1 MSLIEFKGRVY
12 DTDKTYMF
20 GCYSVVRV
28 LSSDDREMKV
38 SFIDDGDTELVSDHL
53 KEITLSEPERPK
65 IVPEDRKAYH
75 IKDIKHLR
83 QNEFIT
89 WWLDDMQMF
98 GTSHRLEDVEII
110 CEMVE
115 KVCDC
120 ETVENI

>member
-20 GCYSVVRV
+20 GCYSVARV
-28 LSSDDREMKV
+28 LSSDNREMKV
-38 SFIDDGDTELVSDHL
+38 SFIDDGETEFLSNHL
-53 KEITLSEPERPK
+53 KEITLSEPERVK
-65 IVPEDRKAYH
+65 IVPDDRKFYH
-75 IKDIKHLR
+75 IKDLR
-83 QNEFIT
+83 GDKFIT

-115 KVCDC
+115 KV
-120 ETVENI
+120 